1 MARKSKA
8 LMLIALCASLL
19 FAAGCGQA
27 EPQHADLQAVYDEI
41 AKLPDQPEM
50 LPLSAK
56 KLSSYYGIDA
66 DSCPQAIAAVCGDGL
81 RVDEIWLFEAGSE
94 EQAEQILAVAK
105 SHVEQVCSETEN
117 YLPEQNAVAKQ
128 ARALR
133 IGNFAALFISP
144 DAEAMETI
152 FRQGFQG

>member
-1 MARKSKA
+1 MARKTKA
-8 LMLIALCASLL
+8 LLLIALCVMPL
-19 FAAGCGQA
+19 FTAGCGQEKA
-27 EPQHADLQAVYDEI
+27 LHADLQAVYDEI
-41 AKLPDQPEM
+41 AKLPEQPEM

-81 RVDEIWLFEAGSE
+81 RVDEIWLFEASSE
-94 EQAEQILAVAK
+94 EQAEQILSVAQ

-117 YLPEQNAVAKQ
+117 YLPDQYAVAKQ

-133 IGNFAALFISP
+133 IGSSTALFISP
-144 DAEAMETI
+144 DAEAMEEI
-152 FRQGFQG
+152 FRQGFKG